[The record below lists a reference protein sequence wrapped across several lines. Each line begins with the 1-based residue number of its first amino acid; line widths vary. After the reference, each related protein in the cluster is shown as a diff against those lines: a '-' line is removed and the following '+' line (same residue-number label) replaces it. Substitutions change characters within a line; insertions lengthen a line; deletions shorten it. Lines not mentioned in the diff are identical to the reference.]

1 MNLAGWALAELG
13 LIFAIGGGTITLLYL
28 LRMRRR
34 QVIVPFAA
42 LWQQVTRESESRKLW
57 RKLRRLVSRLVQ
69 LNLLALVC
77 LALGDPRPEVWLRE
91 PATTAIVIDSSESMA
106 ALADEDGNTRI
117 DLALE
122 RARAEIEAL
131 GPADRALVIS
141 AGSEVSVPSPITGEA
156 GNLLR
161 AIDEELEVGPGEA
174 DMSRALLLARNAL
187 SGRASTRILIL
198 TDGALDVASLAAV
211 RACTERGAIEGEA
224 RCEVLEIVADHEV
237 GNVAITAFAAR
248 RYPSN
253 RDKVEVLVEIQ
264 NLGKTPASF

>member
-1 MNLAGWALAELG
+1 MNFAGWALAELAV
-13 LIFAIGGGTITLLYL
+13 IFAAGAGVITLLYL

-57 RKLRRLVSRLVQ
+57 RKLRRLFSWLVQ
-69 LNLLALVC
+69 LILLAMVC

-91 PATTAIVIDSSESMA
+91 PATTAIVIDSSASMA
-106 ALADEDGNTRI
+106 AVADEEGNTRI

-122 RARAEIEAL
+122 RARGEVEAL
-131 GPADRALVIS
+131 GPADRALIIS

-161 AIDEELEVGPGEA
+161 ALDEEIEIGPGEA

-187 SGRASTRILIL
+187 SG
-198 TDGALDVASLAAV
+198 
-211 RACTERGAIEGEA
+211 
-224 RCEVLEIVADHEV
+224 
-237 GNVAITAFAAR
+237 
-248 RYPSN
+248 
-253 RDKVEVLVEIQ
+253 
-264 NLGKTPASF
+264 